1 MLPASQRVCTSQK
14 VSPCHVQFHASFH
27 SGSVLPDCTYLVAR
41 LQSNRGPASMVRRIQ
56 SWQSGF
62 THIQKHEFLR
72 YLPPT
77 SQIREKWKGSILR
90 YLFIYIYTCNI
101 VSFHNN
107 PLRHISVSLIHV
119 EQISVQ
125 CCSGTVSTNI
135 HSRNHPL
142 HQRWCDLNK
151 SRRIQPGGFGA
162 DQECM
167 AYTLHYAHLS
177 AAIIQTF
184 KKNIYIYIYAFAWN
198 TLCIY
203 IYVWNCG
210 HICIH
215 INISCRYPGENDMFH
230 KLGINIL

>member
-90 YLFIYIYTCNI
+90 YLFIYIYIYTCNI

-184 KKNIYIYIYAFAWN
+184 KKNIYIYAFAWN

-203 IYVWNCG
+203 IYMYGIVD
-210 HICIH
+210 IYVY
-215 INISCRYPGENDMFH
+215 ISTYHVDIQVKMTCFTS
-230 KLGINIL
+230 

>member
-1 MLPASQRVCTSQK
+1 MFSSMPLSTLALSCLTAHTLSPVFNPTGVRLQWSEGFSLDSL
-14 VSPCHVQFHASFH
+14 VSHTYKNMSFWGIYLRLLKYVKSEKVQFF
-27 SGSVLPDCTYLVAR
+27 GICL
-41 LQSNRGPASMVRRIQ
+41 
-56 SWQSGF
+56 
-62 THIQKHEFLR
+62 
-72 YLPPT
+72 
-77 SQIREKWKGSILR
+77 
-90 YLFIYIYTCNI
+90 YIYTCNI

-184 KKNIYIYIYAFAWN
+184 KKNIYIYAFAWN

-210 HICIH
+210 HIWIH
-215 INISCRYPGENDMFH
+215 INISCRYPGKYDMFH